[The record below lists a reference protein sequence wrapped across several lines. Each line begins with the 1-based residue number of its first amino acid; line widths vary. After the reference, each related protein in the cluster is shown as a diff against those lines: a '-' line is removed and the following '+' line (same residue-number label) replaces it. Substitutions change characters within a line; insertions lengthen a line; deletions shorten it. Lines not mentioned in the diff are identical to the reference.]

1 MSANRRGTG
10 AQRPNAPMGNLLNL
24 ERVPALA
31 PKFANK
37 IGKTC
42 GGFAVFYEAEGTRV
56 VVQSW
61 LDKSGSIIRAGSDQK
76 VKAEQVSLPEFE
88 RRVAARN
95 EPSPEERLSALKRKY
110 ELRLMKEFPSSGPAS
125 GSEADIQAW
134 LGKLPFAERVTLL
147 KSQKDFEKSK
157 SGSSTTA

>member
-1 MSANRRGTG
+1 
-10 AQRPNAPMGNLLNL
+10 MGNLLNL

-42 GGFAVFYEAEGTRV
+42 GGYAIFYESGGIRI

-61 LDKSGSIIRAGSDQK
+61 LDKAGTLMRAGSDGTIK
-76 VKAEQVSLPEFE
+76 DEKINLVEFE
-88 RRVAARN
+88 RRVAAHN
-95 EPSPEERLSALKRKY
+95 APSPDERLSALKRKY

-125 GSEADIQAW
+125 GNEADIQAW
-134 LGKLPFAERVTLL
+134 LGTLPFQERVALL